1 MDIFKSIGNKS
12 KFYLVLL
19 SSLFLINNAV
29 ANSDDDL
36 LASYS
41 ISFCDTCNTDSD
53 FKASGIDQYQAE
65 SIKAGQVKDILVVN
79 EYSQEMKTIRVHS
92 EYVDLIGGFRLR
104 YMSHLITTDYRVQ
117 ELWEQHIIARPLM
130 LEIRAIL
137 LEKIAKGETVEV
149 EINRDWDDNI
159 QDITGPISRA
169 IADSIGGTGWSL
181 WDVIVGGGKSGF
193 LPIGTKVVV
202 TTPNGDKLTL
212 VIQEPF
218 LTDRYLL
225 VFIVDKDGNIK
236 RIGPFS
242 AVPGTPGSYFYN
254 LPHGGQV
261 LFCRSCGTGTVTVE
275 GGPADEEEN

>member
-117 ELWEQHIIARPLM
+117 ELWEEHKAILP
-130 LEIRAIL
+130 IL
-137 LEKIAKGETVEV
+137 LEKRAKGEAIEV
-149 EINRDWDDNI
+149 EIGLNFCTNI
-159 QDITGPISRA
+159 EDITGPINRA
-169 IADSIGGTGWSL
+169 VIANYGL
-181 WDVIVGGGKSGF
+181 GKF
-193 LPIGTKVVV
+193 MRLGTKVVV

-212 VIQEPF
+212 VIQEPS

-261 LFCRSCGTGTVTVE
+261 LFCRSCGNGTVIIE